1 MKAGFS
7 HIMGAPFR
15 SGPGRS
21 AREGDVSGGPAF
33 YNIRET
39 GGLKM
44 ETMEVMQLLTQAV
57 GSLGF
62 PIVMSILLFN
72 QLKKEQEL
80 HKEEVASLK
89 DAINDLRLTL
99 ASLREVKPV

>member
-33 YNIRET
+33 YIRET
-39 GGLKM
+39 GGIIM

>member
-1 MKAGFS
+1 
-7 HIMGAPFR
+7 
-15 SGPGRS
+15 
-21 AREGDVSGGPAF
+21 
-33 YNIRET
+33 
-39 GGLKM
+39 M

>member
-1 MKAGFS
+1 
-7 HIMGAPFR
+7 
-15 SGPGRS
+15 
-21 AREGDVSGGPAF
+21 
-33 YNIRET
+33 
-39 GGLKM
+39 M

-99 ASLREVKPV
+99 SSLREVKPA

>member
-1 MKAGFS
+1 
-7 HIMGAPFR
+7 
-15 SGPGRS
+15 
-21 AREGDVSGGPAF
+21 
-33 YNIRET
+33 
-39 GGLKM
+39 M
-44 ETMEVMQLLTQAV
+44 EAMEVMQLLTQAV

>member
-1 MKAGFS
+1 
-7 HIMGAPFR
+7 
-15 SGPGRS
+15 
-21 AREGDVSGGPAF
+21 
-33 YNIRET
+33 
-39 GGLKM
+39 M

-99 ASLREVKPV
+99 SSLREVKPV